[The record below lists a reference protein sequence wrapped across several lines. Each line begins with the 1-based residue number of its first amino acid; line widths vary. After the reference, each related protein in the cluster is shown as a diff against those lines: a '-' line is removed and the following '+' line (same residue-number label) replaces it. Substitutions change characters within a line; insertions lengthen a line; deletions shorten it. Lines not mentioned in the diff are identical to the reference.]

1 MVVTWVELRYVEVFE
16 HGCVTLRTGQMAVS
30 DKGKATFSFL
40 SLWL

>member
-1 MVVTWVELRYVEVFE
+1 VVVTWVELRHVEVFE
-16 HGCVTLRTGQMAVS
+16 HGCVTLGTGQVAVS